1 MFPLQQRAWVQLVCP
16 KLEDATF
23 SARRSCGE
31 ERKSLAELLTTRRQ
45 IGYQLVV
52 RVDVLQSGCGHMICV
67 NNGEHKDLPTQTNT
81 HLRAPDLLSCLVVS
95 SIVLVLQD
103 VDCGCRGLITPI
115 LSSQEA
121 WTYRTHPARRRRTPS
136 CPSASH
142 ATQGQP

>member
-31 ERKSLAELLTTRRQ
+31 ERKLLAELLTTRRQ

-67 NNGEHKDLPTQTNT
+67 NNGNIRIYQLKQIPTSE
-81 HLRAPDLLSCLVVS
+81 LL
-95 SIVLVLQD
+95 IF
-103 VDCGCRGLITPI
+103 
-115 LSSQEA
+115 
-121 WTYRTHPARRRRTPS
+121 
-136 CPSASH
+136 
-142 ATQGQP
+142 